1 MLMWLTQ
8 SPALTHLH
16 TGIARSTCMRVGG
29 EEGWKSACRVLRRRL
44 ERLPK
49 VQPAPDEVHMGKDI
63 RELFNSALKIQK
75 DKKDGYLS
83 VDVLL
88 LAVLGSQE
96 VTSCLQEAGLGRSQ
110 LESAINELRTK
121 GKGSGEAKTVDS
133 RSGDENFEA
142 LLKYGVDLTA
152 NAARLDPVIGR
163 DEEIRRVVQ
172 VLCRRC
178 VQGWEGGGW
187 ALLQWGKQRCAYSS
201 GGRHVMCVCVQVYC

>member
-1 MLMWLTQ
+1 MLTSRRVLP
-8 SPALTHLH
+8 SSICA
-16 TGIARSTCMRVGG
+16 GIARSTCVKVGG

-49 VQPAPDEVHMGKDI
+49 VQPAPDEVHMVKDI
-63 RELFNSALKIQK
+63 REVFNSALKIQK

-88 LAVLGSQE
+88 LAVLGSGE
-96 VTSCLQEAGLGRSQ
+96 VSGCLQEAGLGRSQ
-110 LESAINELRTK
+110 MEAAINELRTR
-121 GKGSGEAKTVDS
+121 GKKSGAEAKTVDS

-163 DEEIRRVVQ
+163 DDEIRRVVQ

-178 VQGWEGGGW
+178 V
-187 ALLQWGKQRCAYSS
+187 
-201 GGRHVMCVCVQVYC
+201 GGRGW